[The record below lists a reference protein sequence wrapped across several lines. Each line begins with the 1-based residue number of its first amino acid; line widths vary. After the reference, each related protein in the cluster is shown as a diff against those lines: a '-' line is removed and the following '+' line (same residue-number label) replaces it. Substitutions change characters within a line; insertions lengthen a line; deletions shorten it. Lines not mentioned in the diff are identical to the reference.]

1 MIDGF
6 ALRAEA
12 VIPKPGGDAHGLGLK
27 ICPFHHLLARLPRWS
42 TQAISR
48 GRLRNLGG
56 GYTRSSKISRNM
68 VTISRFQLAFISPRA
83 GLIPVCFPSQCHDRH
98 MGASSGGLGP
108 EMKLAVVSGGAS
120 SVRGPV
126 PRVNWLWFRLPEQ
139 PASEVRRTWMRI
151 DPLHGARKLLET
163 FWKQTFG
170 SHNAPFSQTV

>member
-1 MIDGF
+1 M
-6 ALRAEA
+6 EY
-12 VIPKPGGDAHGLGLK
+12 
-27 ICPFHHLLARLPRWS
+27 
-42 TQAISR
+42 QAISR

-56 GYTRSSKISRNM
+56 GYTRSSKIRRNM

-83 GLIPVCFPSQCHDRH
+83 GLIPVCCSHRNVTIAICQWEPVPEAWD
-98 MGASSGGLGP
+98 P

-120 SVRGPV
+120 SRVRGPV
-126 PRVNWLWFRLPEQ
+126 PRVNWLRFRLPEQ

-170 SHNAPFSQTV
+170 SHNAPFSQIV